1 MIVLVKKGIYVWWCS
16 IFLFL
21 FTVSVKSQELNCTVT
36 VNSTQIIGSDK
47 SIFDA
52 LEKAI
57 FEFVNN
63 RKWTGNIYDAEE
75 RIEASML
82 INITEQASIGNFKA
96 TIQVQS
102 RRPIYNTSYN
112 STLFNYLDKDFEFQ
126 FNEFDP
132 LTYSETTFINNLT
145 SVISYYVYIILALDY
160 DSFSLGGGAPYL
172 EKALSIVNNAQS
184 TSEPGWKAFEGDQNR
199 YWLVQDLL
207 RDNYFSYREAYYKY
221 HRLGFDVMA
230 QDMTKGRGEVLTA
243 IKLLENIYTLKP
255 GAFILQVFFNAK
267 SDEIISLFK
276 EATTPEKTEVVNLL
290 KKIDAA
296 NSNKYGEILKG
307 K

>member
-1 MIVLVKKGIYVWWCS
+1 MKIRILTLYTVFF
-16 IFLFL
+16 IF
-21 FTVSVKSQELNCTVT
+21 FTSAVKSQELNCTVT

-63 RKWTGNIYDAEE
+63 RKWTGNVYDVDEK
-75 RIEASML
+75 IEASML
-82 INITEQASIGNFKA
+82 INITEKLGTANFKA

-112 STLFNYLDKDFEFQ
+112 STLLNYLDKNFEFQ

-160 DSFSLGGGAPYL
+160 DSFSYLGGSPYL
-172 EKALSIVNNAQS
+172 AKALAIVNNAQS
-184 TSEPGWKAFEGDQNR
+184 TSEPGWKAFEGNQNR

-207 RDNYFSYREAYYKY
+207 RDNYSSYREAYYKY

-230 QDMTKGRGEVLTA
+230 QDMTKGRGEVLKG
-243 IKLLENIYTLKP
+243 IKLLENIYILKP
-255 GAFILQVFFNAK
+255 GAFILQMFFNAK
-267 SDEIISLFK
+267 SNEIISLFK

-296 NSNKYGEILKG
+296 NSTKYAEILKG